1 MQVDK
6 FTHATVTSLT
16 IVRARAL
23 SLSPSLSFARALSL
37 SQFKFF
43 NLSVLY
49 WHDKNYTFVLPK
61 QLQLGCSQVVHIWI
75 NRNKNLNNNSNKTNI

>member
-1 MQVDK
+1 MTDNFFLVIKDMFK
-6 FTHATVTSLT
+6 S
-16 IVRARAL
+16 L
-23 SLSPSLSFARALSL
+23 SLSLSL
-37 SQFKFF
+37 SQFF

-75 NRNKNLNNNSNKTNI
+75 NRNKNKNNNSNKTNI

>member
-1 MQVDK
+1 MTDNFFLVIKDMFK
-6 FTHATVTSLT
+6 
-16 IVRARAL
+16 
-23 SLSPSLSFARALSL
+23 SLSLSL
-37 SQFKFF
+37 SQFF

-75 NRNKNLNNNSNKTNI
+75 NRNKNKNNNSNKTNI

>member
-1 MQVDK
+1 MTDNFFLVIKDMFK
-6 FTHATVTSLT
+6 S
-16 IVRARAL
+16 L
-23 SLSPSLSFARALSL
+23 SLSLSLSL
-37 SQFKFF
+37 SQFF

-75 NRNKNLNNNSNKTNI
+75 NRNKNKKQ